1 MLDRSGTRTLESSEN
16 KQDLTSAIGRCLAI
30 SVRESSASVIT
41 AAVNLPSC
49 QPQQPFLELST
60 PGCKIPARASPETW
74 KCWECFLFVIIS
86 YINIPCCSARFVQ
99 NTKSW
104 LHLLKGTSDLILF
117 AVQELHHSS
126 NFEQFPRNRSS
137 SAWRRI
143 YPPFLSTEILLWLKA
158 SLKMPTLLLQYLKCV
173 PENYKSA

>member
-1 MLDRSGTRTLESSEN
+1 MFGHQCEREQCLCYHSSCE
-16 KQDLTSAIGRCLAI
+16 TCLC
-30 SVRESSASVIT
+30 
-41 AAVNLPSC
+41 VNLSNPSWNYLL
-49 QPQQPFLELST
+49 QGQA
-60 PGCKIPARASPETW
+60 GCKIPARAYPETW
-74 KCWECFLFVIIS
+74 KCWECFLFVTIS
-86 YINIPCCSARFVQ
+86 YINILCCSARFVQ

-117 AVQELHHSS
+117 AVQELHHSP

-143 YPPFLSTEILLWLKA
+143 YPLFLSTEILLWLKA